1 VKLDTTFAPKDRY
14 LQATAETK
22 HKISAALVS
31 PDFIVRIVVM
41 GKINDE
47 DISWAR
53 KLPRSVLRRL
63 GIILYKKH

>member
-1 VKLDTTFAPKDRY
+1 MKLDTTFAPKDRY